1 MSFNSIQ
8 AEIYSYLAGINEN
21 IQADEIKSS
30 NENNDFDYVNNIG
43 MFYSM
48 PSVIDTEYKDTIPL
62 TINLVSAKEN
72 KIAIQ
77 DLANTFDTGLNKV
90 KLEHCRIVRQNSYF
104 SSFIDDMNL
113 NNIVL
118 SYYIYKF

>member
-8 AEIYSYLAGINEN
+8 AEIYNYLASINDN
-21 IQADEIKSS
+21 MQADEIKSN
-30 NENNDFDYVNNIG
+30 NESNDFDYANNIG

-72 KIAIQ
+72 KITMQ
-77 DLANTFDTGLNKV
+77 DLANTFDTNLNKA

-113 NNIVL
+113 SNIVL